1 MVRIIGVTLAI
12 ALCLVSSAFADV
24 RDYLGRPLV
33 DVRVEVGGVLYTEAS
48 VLELI
53 ETRVGEPLSMERVR
67 ESIDH
72 LVGLGRFE
80 DVRVFADASD
90 TRPGGVT
97 LRWVLVPVQRIA
109 EIEFAGNPGVSR
121 NSLRAEIT
129 ERVGS
134 LPVTSRVPEIEE
146 AVRTFYA
153 ERGYRQPVCVAPNGV
168 DGRQEPLQRLLP
180 RTIEVV

>member
-1 MVRIIGVTLAI
+1 
-12 ALCLVSSAFADV
+12 
-24 RDYLGRPLV
+24 
-33 DVRVEVGGVLYTEAS
+33 
-48 VLELI
+48 
-53 ETRVGEPLSMERVR
+53 MERVR

-153 ERGYRQPVCVAPNGV
+153 ERGYRQPVVRAQLVPGEEPDRTTLTFTVDAGRRTTIGEVSVDSESPYRLRRPQLSGKEAEIASIATEVAK
-168 DGRQEPLQRLLP
+168 
-180 RTIEVV
+180 